1 MKLQKLQEYFVY
13 FKDFAVHSWSG
24 RSVVHQK
31 SIFGG
36 DQINRLRRPQKT
48 PQPFFCDKH
57 ISVIARKWENPMR
70 RSSDLCLAG
79 DCYSRNETCLPKDP
93 SVAGFRQKVSLSAL
107 TAAVPSGIF
116 TRLSCSAAP
125 VHRRVC
131 HAMGYQ
137 IVETIIAPG

>member
-57 ISVIARKWENPMR
+57 TPMTR
-70 RSSDLCLAG
+70 RGGRNHCVGLLTRTFVVGGPHLHRPSQEIPSDWL
-79 DCYSRNETCLPKDP
+79 SPKMK
-93 SVAGFRQKVSLSAL
+93 ASAH
-107 TAAVPSGIF
+107 TAAVPSGIR
-116 TRLSCSAAP
+116 TRLSCSADEVLRP
-125 VHRRVC
+125 TC
-131 HAMGYQ
+131 HATDYQ
-137 IVETIIAPG
+137 VVP